1 MKERGR
7 RSWIGIALL
16 AGCAILAVVG
26 LRLFSSPP
34 AQARGAS
41 VAVQDSAAP
50 ESPPAP
56 AAHAATPAAAAC
68 DPGVWIDQYREAS
81 EAYARGLLTQPDAR
95 ARLIAASLLG
105 HYADDTEARIQAAAA
120 YADAVR
126 FGADDPLV
134 RWVEALR
141 CPAASADCDPGPALR
156 RLQQL
161 EPDNA
166 AVWLLALQAR
176 NRDDAAAADAVLQRA
191 ASARQY
197 RLFNTEYA
205 QETTQLLLRVPGPA
219 IGACTAARMRPETG
233 FAGTQAGAIGF
244 LAQDFVSAL
253 PTPVFT
259 ELSELCAQPP
269 PRRRQAC
276 IDVLSRVAT
285 DADDVASRG
294 LATALL
300 VGSIPDDSDAL
311 WRERLRRHRWLAL
324 RLSESADRL
333 RAEQPLRL
341 LREGEIPGFESW
353 LAETGQAG
361 VPPPDWLP
369 PDPGSRALILTGR
382 ADSGAADG
390 YRLAPR

>member
-1 MKERGR
+1 M
-7 RSWIGIALL
+7 GIALL
-16 AGCAILAVVG
+16 AGWAILAVVG
-26 LRLFSSPP
+26 LRLLSSPP
-34 AQARGAS
+34 AQARGAG
-41 VAVQDSAAP
+41 VAVQNSAAP
-50 ESPPAP
+50 ESPPAT
-56 AAHAATPAAAAC
+56 AAEC
-68 DPGVWIDQYREAS
+68 DPGVWIDQYREAG

-105 HYADDTEARIQAAAA
+105 HYADDTDARIQAAAA

-126 FGADDPLV
+126 YGADDPLV

-141 CPAASADCDPGPALR
+141 CLAASADCDPDAALR

-166 AVWLLALQAR
+166 AVWLLGLQAR
-176 NRDDAAAADAVLQRA
+176 NRDEAAADAVLQRA
-191 ASARQY
+191 ASARRY
-197 RLFNTEYA
+197 RLFDSEYA
-205 QETTQLLLRVPGPA
+205 QETTQLLRRVPGPA
-219 IGACTAARMRPETG
+219 IGACAAARMRPETG
-233 FAGTQAGAIGF
+233 YAGTQAGAVGF

-259 ELSELCAQPP
+259 QLSALCAQPP

-276 IDVLSRVAT
+276 IDVLSRMAT
-285 DADDVASRG
+285 DADDLASRG

-311 WRERLRRHRWLAL
+311 WRERLRRDRWLAL

-341 LREGEIPGFESW
+341 LLEGEIPGFESW
-353 LAETGQAG
+353 LAETGQADA
-361 VPPPDWLP
+361 PPPDWLP
-369 PDPGSRALILTGR
+369 SDPGSRALILTGR
-382 ADSGAADG
+382 PDSSAAEE

>member
-1 MKERGR
+1 M
-7 RSWIGIALL
+7 GIALL
-16 AGCAILAVVG
+16 AGWAILAVVG
-26 LRLFSSPP
+26 LRLLSSPP
-34 AQARGAS
+34 AQARGAG

-50 ESPPAP
+50 ESPSAT
-56 AAHAATPAAAAC
+56 AAHAATPTAAEC
-68 DPGVWIDQYREAS
+68 DPGVWIDQYRAAG

-105 HYADDTEARIQAAAA
+105 HYADDTDARIQAAAA

-126 FGADDPLV
+126 YGADDPLV

-141 CPAASADCDPGPALR
+141 CLAASADCDPDAALR

-166 AVWLLALQAR
+166 AVWLLGLQAR
-176 NRDDAAAADAVLQRA
+176 NRDEAAADAVLQRA
-191 ASARQY
+191 ASARRY
-197 RLFNTEYA
+197 RLFDTEYA
-205 QETTQLLLRVPGPA
+205 QETTQLLRRVPGPA

-233 FAGTQAGAIGF
+233 YAGTQAGAVGF

-259 ELSELCAQPP
+259 QLSALCAQPP

-276 IDVLSRVAT
+276 IDVLSRMAT
-285 DADDVASRG
+285 DADDLASRG

-311 WRERLRRHRWLAL
+311 WRERLRRDRWLAL

-341 LREGEIPGFESW
+341 LLEGEIPGFESW

-361 VPPPDWLP
+361 APPPDWLP
-369 PDPGSRALILTGR
+369 SDPGSRALILTGR
-382 ADSGAADG
+382 PDSSAAEE